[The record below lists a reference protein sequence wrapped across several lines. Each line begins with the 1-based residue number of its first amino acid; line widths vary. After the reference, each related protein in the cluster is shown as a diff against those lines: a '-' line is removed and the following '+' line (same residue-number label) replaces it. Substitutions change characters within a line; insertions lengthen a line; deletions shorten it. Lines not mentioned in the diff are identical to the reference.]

1 MKNTLIIITLTLIA
15 LAYAGACAWKRA
27 RMTDA
32 QRAIETMQANWQAG
46 IYPDNLDIIEEGG
59 AND

>member
-1 MKNTLIIITLTLIA
+1 MKKAIITLTLVA

-27 RMTDA
+27 NMTEA
-32 QRAIETMQANWQAG
+32 QRAIEMMQANWRRG

-59 AND
+59 RND

>member
-1 MKNTLIIITLTLIA
+1 MKKTLIIIA
-15 LAYAGACAWKRA
+15 LALVALGYSGACAWKRA
-27 RMTDA
+27 RMTEA